1 MATRNPRGSA
11 YRFECNVPRFEMA
24 EGPLVFGSNV
34 CREAHYRLPLYQ
46 YWCARLSE
54 PPRYQRKQWEW
65 VYIAQVL
72 HERGLLATG
81 MRGLGFGVGAEPL
94 VACFAASGVD
104 VLATDMATDAGRL
117 AGWFGPDRRA
127 GGELELLNIKGICP
141 DAQFLQRVAYRTVD
155 MTAIPA
161 DLRGFDFCWSSCS
174 FEHLGT
180 LVAGLEF
187 VQRSLDCLRPGG
199 VAVHTTEF
207 NALSNGRTID
217 AGPVV
222 LYRRRDLEQ
231 LAATL
236 KTAGHR
242 VEPFDFTLGREPVER
257 YVDVAPYGPEP
268 QLRLQLRFPVGA
280 FTSTSIGIVVRKGM
294 TPGKS

>member
-1 MATRNPRGSA
+1 MVKRKPGGSA
-11 YRFECNVPRFEMA
+11 YQFERNVPRLEMA
-24 EGPLVFGSNV
+24 EGPFVFGSNV

-46 YWCARLSE
+46 YWCARLGE

-72 HERGLLATG
+72 QERGMLATG
-81 MRGLGFGVGAEPL
+81 MRGLGFGVGTEPL
-94 VACFAASGVD
+94 AACFAARGVH
-104 VLATDMATDAGRL
+104 VVATDMATEAGRA
-117 AGWFGPDRRA
+117 AGWFGPDRCA
-127 GGELELLNIKGICP
+127 GTELQLLNAKGICP
-141 DAQFLQRVAYRTVD
+141 DEQFRQRVTYRTVD
-155 MTAIPA
+155 MTAIPT

-180 LVAGLEF
+180 LAAGLEF
-187 VQRSLDCLRPGG
+187 VQRSLECLRPGG
-199 VAVHTTEF
+199 IAVHTTEF
-207 NALSNGRTID
+207 NASSNDRTIHE
-217 AGPVV
+217 GPVV
-222 LYRRRDLEQ
+222 LYRRRDFEQ

-236 KTAGHR
+236 MAAGHQ

-280 FTSTSIGIVVRKGM
+280 FTSTSIGFVVRKGSA
-294 TPGKS
+294 PLQ